1 MLEVRLLA
9 EDDYERYLVKWWKDW
24 RWTAPSKDF
33 LPGDGTGGIMISKEG
48 LPIVAGFIYLTNS
61 KVAWSE
67 WIISNFEVK
76 DKALRE
82 EAILFCISELTRIAE
97 ECGAKYVYT
106 VVKNQN
112 LKKHY
117 KKIGYQDGSQKV
129 DEMVL
134 II

>member
-1 MLEVRLLA
+1 MLEVRVLA
-9 EDDYERYLVKWWKDW
+9 DDDYDRYLIKWWKDW
-24 RWTAPSKDF
+24 RFPAPPKDF
-33 LPGDGTGGIMISKEG
+33 LPGDGNGGIMICKDG

-67 WIISNFEVK
+67 FIVSNFEVK
-76 DKALRE
+76 DKILRE
-82 EAILFCISELTRIAE
+82 EAILFCISELTRIAH
-97 ECGAKYVYT
+97 ECGAKYVYS

-117 KKIGYQDGSQKV
+117 QKIGYQEGSQKV
-129 DEMVL
+129 DEVVL